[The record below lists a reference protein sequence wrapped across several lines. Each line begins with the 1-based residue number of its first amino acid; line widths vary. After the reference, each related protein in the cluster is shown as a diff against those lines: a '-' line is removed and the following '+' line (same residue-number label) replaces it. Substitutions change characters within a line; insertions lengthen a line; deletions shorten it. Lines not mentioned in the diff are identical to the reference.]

1 MIRRTLST
9 LAALT
14 LVGALSACSDAT
26 KDPEPKATDSTTSAA
41 PTPTPTA
48 TAWRDAYTE
57 KQLTGYDAA
66 VQRWESYLNRSEPVW
81 AAGRATPRAEDLF
94 KEYFPDPVWRVVYA
108 QLKTYEEVEVKTE
121 GQAEVYWSK
130 AIEISGTALSV
141 TIEQC
146 VNYSTGTATQGGK
159 VIEAEKW
166 ATEPRLRT
174 IALSKPKG
182 HGWLIYELHDETSK
196 TRPKKCEP

>member
-26 KDPEPKATDSTTSAA
+26 RDPEPKATDSTTSAA

-57 KQLTGYDAA
+57 NQLTGYDAA
-66 VQRWESYLNRSEPVW
+66 LRRWESYLNRSEPIW
-81 AAGRATPRAEDLF
+81 AAGKATPQAEDLF
-94 KEYFPDPVWRVVYA
+94 KEYFPDPIWRTVNA
-108 QLKTYEEVEVKTE
+108 QLKTYEEVEVKSE
-121 GQAEVYWSK
+121 GQAQVYWSR
-130 AIEISGTALSV
+130 ATEISKNARNV

-146 VNYSTGTATQGGK
+146 VNYSAGETSQRGEVVK
-159 VIEAEKW
+159 VADW
-166 ATEPRLRT
+166 AKEPRLRVVE
-174 IALSKPKG
+174 LSRPKG
-182 HGWLIYELHDETSK
+182 YGWLIYRVQDASAEK
-196 TRPKKCEP
+196 RPMRCAP